1 MEKGQMRVE
10 ANISVGK
17 DGKLGT
23 KVEVKNLNSFRS
35 VERAISYEIDRQ
47 IVLIDSGGKV
57 VQETRGWDEGAQK
70 TFSQRIKENS
80 NDYRYFPDP
89 DLPKLYISKIEE
101 FSKENIKKEMP
112 ELPNEKR
119 DRYFSLGLKSEDV
132 EMLVSDFDLALFFD
146 KTSNGEDSDFIK
158 LCVNYLTSDIA
169 GLLKGTSIKESKIT
183 PQGFKELIKMIK
195 DGLVSSRGGKD
206 ILAVLFENGGDPNSI
221 AKEKGLIQQ
230 NDEGTLKLIVE
241 ELIKENPNVVQD
253 FKNGKE
259 SALQF
264 FVGQGMKKS
273 KGSANPKVLMDIVK
287 KSLS

>member
-1 MEKGQMRVE
+1 
-10 ANISVGK
+10 
-17 DGKLGT
+17 
-23 KVEVKNLNSFRS
+23 VKSLEFLK
-35 VERAISYEIDRQ
+35 ERQEYAFPPLTFQKCGSRYA
-47 IVLIDSGGKV
+47 LIWN
-57 VQETRGWDEGAQK
+57 EE
-70 TFSQRIKENS
+70 
-80 NDYRYFPDP
+80 NDY
-89 DLPKLYISKIEE
+89 L
-101 FSKENIKKEMP
+101 KK
-112 ELPNEKR
+112 
-119 DRYFSLGLKSEDV
+119 
-132 EMLVSDFDLALFFD
+132 
-146 KTSNGEDSDFIK
+146 T
-158 LCVNYLTSDIA
+158 
-169 GLLKGTSIKESKIT
+169 
-183 PQGFKELIKMIK
+183 GFKELIKMIK

-221 AKEKGLIQQ
+221 AKEKGLIKQ